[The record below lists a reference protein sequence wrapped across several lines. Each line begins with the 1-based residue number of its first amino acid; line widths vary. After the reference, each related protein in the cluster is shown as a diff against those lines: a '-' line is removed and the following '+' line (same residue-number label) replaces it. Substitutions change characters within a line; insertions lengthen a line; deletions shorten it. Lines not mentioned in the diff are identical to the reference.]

1 MTRSQTIALL
11 TGPCGLLLLA
21 GVAWYAYAP
30 GGWSPKL
37 LLPNANAPHD
47 VSVLPERPAGGGRE
61 AATELPAEPQPA
73 EAVPPNPLA
82 KGEKPSTGA
91 PARPEFDVVRVEPTG
106 EAVIAG
112 RGQPGD
118 KIKLMAQDKV
128 IGEIEADASGQFV
141 LTPKLPAGS
150 YDLKLSDSSTAA
162 LSQQSVA
169 VSVGS
174 KPGDKAMAALSEPG
188 KPTVL
193 LTEPQN
199 GKSAGSL
206 AFLTADAD
214 RKGLYATGHAAPG
227 ARLRLYAD
235 DLPLTEVTAGR
246 DGRWSVHVDKLLP
259 AGGHKLRADGL
270 DAGGQVVARAEIP
283 FDMPA
288 DLAAARAEPRARLAS
303 RGAEAGKDAVV
314 QRGDS
319 LWRISRKILGA
330 GPRYTQI
337 YEANSRQIRNP
348 DLIYPGQVFVLPRGR

>member
-11 TGPCGLLLLA
+11 TGPCGVLLLA

-37 LLPNANAPHD
+37 LLPGANVPHENSVAPEMPQEASR
-47 VSVLPERPAGGGRE
+47 VPASRE
-61 AATELPAEPQPA
+61 AAAEPPSPQQPA
-73 EAVPPNPLA
+73 A
-82 KGEKPSTGA
+82 GA
-91 PARPEFDVVRVEPTG
+91 PTRPEFDVVRVEPTG

-128 IGEIEADASGQFV
+128 IGESQADASGQFV
-141 LTPKLPAGS
+141 LTPKLPAGN
-150 YDLKLSDSSTAA
+150 YDLKLSDSNTAA
-162 LSQQSVA
+162 ASQQSVA
-169 VSVGS
+169 VSIGGN
-174 KPGDKAMAALSEPG
+174 PGDKAMAALSEPG

-193 LTEPQN
+193 LTNPQG
-199 GKSAGSL
+199 GKSPGSL

-214 RKGLYATGHAAPG
+214 NKGLYATGNAAPG
-227 ARLRLYAD
+227 SRLRLYAD
-235 DLPLTEVTAGR
+235 DLPLTEVTAGP
-246 DGRWSVHVDKLLP
+246 DGRWSVHVDKTLP
-259 AGGHKLRADGL
+259 VGGHKLRADGL
-270 DAGGQVVARAEIP
+270 DAAGQVVARAEIP

-288 DLAAARAEPRARLAS
+288 DLAAARPEPRARLAS
-303 RGAEAGKDAVV
+303 RGTEAGGGKDAVV
-314 QRGDS
+314 HRGDS

-348 DLIYPGQVFVLPRGR
+348 NLIYPGQVFVVPHDR